1 MEDDEYDPTPKL
13 RPTVKRRSA
22 ESTPYSGELPE
33 RFITKSVPTR
43 DSSYVFKPICNIE
56 SYIHSLGVTGE
67 KADEIRRLHYLEP
80 EPAKEQPE
88 KFNVPSDPLHV
99 FVNMKVLSNGTVR
112 VKLTAPMEPVY
123 EYQRKGKMA
132 PIDVR
137 IRAAKG
143 FGYPDYILE
152 KMLLHD
158 DYMKKNKDKLDDFID
173 KIFGKSILT
182 KTSKPKAKSVHEAL
196 SSKFKKM
203 K

>member
-22 ESTPYSGELPE
+22 ESTPYLGELP
-33 RFITKSVPTR
+33 RRLAVKPLQHC
-43 DSSYVFKPICNIE
+43 DAYVFKPICNIE

-80 EPAKEQPE
+80 EPVKEQLE
-88 KFNVPSDPLHV
+88 KFNVPSDPLHA

-112 VKLTAPMEPVY
+112 VKLTVPMEPVY

-173 KIFGKSILT
+173 KIFGKSLLT